1 MWVNMMATPTLTG
14 ETDSRKAEGGTRI
27 SKYLKKSL
35 FAIDRLITIKIRA
48 KEEGVSKKSVSGG
61 LPQTL
66 DISKSR

>member
-1 MWVNMMATPTLTG
+1 MATPTLTG

-48 KEEGVSKKSVSGG
+48 KEVKE
-61 LPQTL
+61 
-66 DISKSR
+66 